1 MIIMIVINND
11 RMRLSRMIQMMFL
24 ILGFSF
30 SIFSLFVMF
39 RLSFTLG
46 SLLYRDDLK
55 ISPFERHFVL
65 YFYLVNKVLYCIIVL

>member
-30 SIFSLFVMF
+30 SIFSLHVMF
-39 RLSFTLG
+39 
-46 SLLYRDDLK
+46 
-55 ISPFERHFVL
+55 
-65 YFYLVNKVLYCIIVL
+65 

>member
-46 SLLYRDDLK
+46 SLSYRDDLK

-65 YFYLVNKVLYCIIVL
+65 YFYLLNKVLYCIIVL

>member
-30 SIFSLFVMF
+30 SIFPLFVMF

-46 SLLYRDDLK
+46 SLLCRDDLK

-65 YFYLVNKVLYCIIVL
+65 YFYLLNKVLYCIIVL

>member
-1 MIIMIVINND
+1 
-11 RMRLSRMIQMMFL
+11 MIQMMFL

-30 SIFSLFVMF
+30 SIFPLFVMF

-65 YFYLVNKVLYCIIVL
+65 YFYLLN